1 MCSIPR
7 CTQINTLANIII
19 VNISCDF
26 GVILKILAN
35 RLSTKQNSHFNVLKF
50 NVGASV
56 VNLKV
61 NYQIAQTKMIN
72 EALLLCKFDTS

>member
-1 MCSIPR
+1 MLSIT
-7 CTQINTLANIII
+7 CYIKLTLFPIK
-19 VNISCDF
+19 S
-26 GVILKILAN
+26 LKLRNHSKSYRERFVN

-56 VNLKV
+56 INLKV

-72 EALLLCKFDTS
+72 ESLLLCKFYTC